1 MSLNIQFLPLPL
13 IFLYRRRHASLLPS
27 RSLPTTSL
35 RLCRSGHIYAHQ
47 STINDHHS
55 KARSSSK
62 YQDFQVLR
70 TTRALPTNLRPSL
83 LSTTRR
89 RQAISSTNHPD
100 RRTDLIFST
109 TFIHSL
115 QTSER
120 QHKRA
125 AIRIHFEVEDDIE
138 LHSTFARH
146 LKLAGVC
153 RDYDIYQSRNNLF
166 MSAHVHPPTDIRIKL
181 YIQLRIAQDCG
192 SMSKEILPFD
202 SIFRILRRRGFRT
215 DASRAEARRS

>member
-1 MSLNIQFLPLPL
+1 M
-13 IFLYRRRHASLLPS
+13 
-27 RSLPTTSL
+27 
-35 RLCRSGHIYAHQ
+35 
-47 STINDHHS
+47 
-55 KARSSSK
+55 
-62 YQDFQVLR
+62 
-70 TTRALPTNLRPSL
+70 
-83 LSTTRR
+83 
-89 RQAISSTNHPD
+89 
-100 RRTDLIFST
+100 
-109 TFIHSL
+109 
-115 QTSER
+115 
-120 QHKRA
+120 
-125 AIRIHFEVEDDIE
+125 EDDIE

-153 RDYDIYQSRNNLF
+153 REYDIYQSQNNLF